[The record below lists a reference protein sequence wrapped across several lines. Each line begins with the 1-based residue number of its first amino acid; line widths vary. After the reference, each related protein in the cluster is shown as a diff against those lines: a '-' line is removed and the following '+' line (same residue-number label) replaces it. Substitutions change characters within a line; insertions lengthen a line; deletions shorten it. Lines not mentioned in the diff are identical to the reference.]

1 MPGMSGFD
9 VIRTIGVER
18 MPAVVFITAYDQYAL
33 DAFEVNAVDYL
44 LKPFD
49 DPRFARTIGRAKKAV
64 RHTELTE
71 LTRRLAHL
79 LGDAAESSAIA
90 AAPPTLDR
98 IAVRKGSSTVFV
110 RFDEI
115 DWVEAA
121 DYYVKVHAGSAAHLV
136 RESMAA
142 LEARLDPRRF
152 FRVHRSAL
160 VNLDRIRE
168 VQPYARGEH
177 VIILRNGTRLRL
189 SRARKE
195 KLEAALQQR
204 L

>member
-1 MPGMSGFD
+1 M
-9 VIRTIGVER
+9 
-18 MPAVVFITAYDQYAL
+18 
-33 DAFEVNAVDYL
+33 
-44 LKPFD
+44 
-49 DPRFARTIGRAKKAV
+49 
-64 RHTELTE
+64 
-71 LTRRLAHL
+71 
-79 LGDAAESSAIA
+79 
-90 AAPPTLDR
+90 
-98 IAVRKGSSTVFV
+98 